1 MKNLLVLV
9 YIILSIGG
17 FAQSNNRLG
26 GKKIYVCPPCGNP
39 TCDHMIFDE
48 PGTCPHCAMDLED
61 LNIKDSLQKITVAL
75 YLQDNVEI
83 LDFAGPLEVF
93 QIAGFHVFTVS
104 KKKENL
110 VTQRTLSFTPDYA
123 INDAPPSNVMAFFGG
138 GHVRPM
144 EDANVIEWIQSRK
157 PKTEY
162 VFTVCTGAFIA
173 GKAGLLDNLTATTY
187 HSQIPSLQNAL
198 PKTKVVSNVRFVD
211 NGKVITTAG
220 ISAGI
225 DGALHFVAKVRSVE
239 YAQAVAK
246 AMEYEYWKPNNGLIV
261 K

>member
-1 MKNLLVLV
+1 MKKLLIFVFILL
-9 YIILSIGG
+9 IISGL
-17 FAQSNNRLG
+17 AQSNNLQ

-39 TCDHMIFDE
+39 HCDHIVFNE
-48 PGTCPHCAMDLED
+48 AGSCPHCGMELED

-75 YLQDNVEI
+75 YLQNNVEI

-93 QIAGFHVFTVS
+93 QIAGFNVFTVS
-104 KKKENL
+104 KKKEKL
-110 VTQRTLSFTPDYA
+110 IAQRVLSFTPDYS
-123 INDAPPSNVMAFFGG
+123 IDDAPPSNVMAFFGG
-138 GHVRPM
+138 GHVSPM
-144 EDANVIEWIQSRK
+144 KDVDVINWIQARI
-157 PKTEY
+157 PTTEY

-173 GKAGLLDNLTATTY
+173 GKAGILDNLTATTY
-187 HSQIPSLQNAL
+187 HSQIGSLQNAL
-198 PKTKVVSNVRFVD
+198 PKTKVVSDVRFVD

-239 YAQAVAK
+239 YAKAVAK
-246 AMEYEYWKPNNGLIV
+246 AMEYEYWKPDAGLIL

>member
-1 MKNLLVLV
+1 MKNILGFLLLL
-9 YIILSIGG
+9 LSFYS
-17 FAQSNNRLG
+17 FAQTTSIR
-26 GKKIYVCPPCGNP
+26 KKIYVCPPCGNP
-39 TCDHMIFDE
+39 TCDQMIFDE

-75 YLQDNVEI
+75 YLQNNVEI

-110 VTQRTLSFTPDYA
+110 VTQRTLSFTPDYT
-123 INDAPPSNVMAFFGG
+123 IDDAPPSNVMAFFGG

-144 EDANVIEWIQSRK
+144 EDANVIQWIQARK

-187 HSQIPSLQNAL
+187 HSQIESLQNAL

-246 AMEYEYWKPNNGLIV
+246 AMEYEHWKPDAGLIV

>member
-1 MKNLLVLV
+1 MKNYLVILFLLISLG
-9 YIILSIGG
+9 S
-17 FAQSNNRLG
+17 FAQTASF
-26 GKKIYVCPPCGNP
+26 GKKIYVCPPCGNS
-39 TCDHMIFDE
+39 TCDQMIFDALGE
-48 PGTCPHCAMDLED
+48 CPHCGMELED

-93 QIAGFHVFTVS
+93 QIAGFNVFTVS
-104 KKKENL
+104 KKKEKL
-110 VTQRTLSFTPDYA
+110 VTQRTLSFTPDYS
-123 INDAPPSNVMAFFGG
+123 IDDAPASNVMAFFGG
-138 GHVRPM
+138 NHVLPT
-144 EDANVIEWIQSRK
+144 EDANVIKWIQSRK

-198 PKTKVVSNVRFVD
+198 PKTKVVSDVRFVD

-225 DGALHFVAKVRSVE
+225 DGALHFVSKVRSVE
-239 YAQAVAK
+239 YAKAVAK
-246 AMEYEYWKPNNGLIV
+246 AMEYEYWKPDNGLIV